1 LSNERNGTLYIGVTS
16 NLLNRI
22 TQHRNK
28 EIEGFA
34 KKYNVARLLYYEYFN
49 DINDAIVREKQL
61 KNWRRE
67 WKIALIEKDNPHWS
81 DLYQDL
87 L

>member
-28 EIEGFA
+28 EIEGFT

>member
-1 LSNERNGTLYIGVTS
+1 MSNERNGTLYIGVTS

>member
-1 LSNERNGTLYIGVTS
+1 MSNERNGTLYIGVTS

-28 EIEGFA
+28 EIEGFT